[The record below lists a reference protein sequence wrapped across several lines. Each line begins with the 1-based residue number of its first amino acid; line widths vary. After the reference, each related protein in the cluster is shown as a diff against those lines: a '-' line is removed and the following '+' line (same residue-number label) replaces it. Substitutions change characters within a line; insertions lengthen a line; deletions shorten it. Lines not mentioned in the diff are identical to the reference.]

1 MSYNIIGKPDKFSAV
16 YNPIYFYADSS
27 NSLVQPGFRYLATVL
42 SAGTSS
48 ELASFQVAPRPI
60 DGYGVID
67 VNQVL
72 VPYTSYYLNQTMET
86 IIDAF
91 EDYVDYDVR
100 FGETWIENRDYTD
113 NEYVTSGTYVGFTAF
128 VGLNASPFVT
138 GDFVTVTQDA
148 GFSYA
153 PFNGTFEILSANP
166 NTIIVNILH
175 PGSTPVNPG
184 NITYA
189 DLRKVIFSAVTT
201 QSNYSAFNGA
211 LGHQQMYD
219 YTGTTYTMS
228 SLNPTA
234 KFLTNMPDNYTV
246 RATNGMWLNLHSDI
260 ASATTYCII
269 TTAYGT
275 YDFENPLPVS
285 AACPTIQQFALG
297 PQLVENISQ
306 VPSPIGGNTWLLGGV
321 GTYPV
326 FKNFCWCWTGVRDE
340 GGLAKVTNTDTVEN
354 PWYTNF
360 LDQIVYADV
369 LGTEVYIDN
378 SPAINQVVLGVPY
391 SAMSAFTTGCLSQ
404 RTDWYT
410 LQMFEDPT
418 FSATSEL
425 RTFNI
430 DWSTTRFG
438 NIELLF
444 VDRLGSFIPAN
455 FDLQNVTTINTK
467 RNEYQTLLGNLQP
480 AEVRWGFASTARGR
494 NVLNTTVTK
503 QIDLI
508 SNWISEEVM
517 SYYQELITSPLVYI
531 KQNGLYWPVIVKT
544 DSFQVLN
551 KNNKKNLQIRISI
564 EMAVNDRI
572 QNY

>member
-1 MSYNIIGKPDKFSAV
+1 MSYSIVGKPDKFSAV

-27 NSLVQPGFRYLATVL
+27 NSQQLGFRYLATVL
-42 SAGTSS
+42 SASTSF
-48 ELASFQVAPRPI
+48 ELGSFQIAPRPI
-60 DGYGVID
+60 DGYGVVDI
-67 VNQVL
+67 NQIL
-72 VPYTSYYLNQTMET
+72 VPYTSYYLNQNMET

-100 FGETWIENRDYTD
+100 FGETWVNNRDYTD
-113 NEYVTSGTYVGFTAF
+113 NQYVTAGIYVGLTAF
-128 VGLNASPFVT
+128 VGINSGPFVA

-153 PFNGTFEILSANP
+153 PFNGTFEVLSATP
-166 NTIIVNILH
+166 NTIIVNIVH
-175 PGSTPVNPG
+175 PGATPVNPG

-234 KFLTNMPDNYTV
+234 KFVTNVPDNYTV

-260 ASATTYCII
+260 TSATTYCIL

-275 YDFENPLPVS
+275 YDFENFQPVTG
-285 AACPTIQQFALG
+285 ACPTIQTIAVG
-297 PQLVENISQ
+297 PQSIENIAQTINQ
-306 VPSPIGGNTWLLGGV
+306 VGANTWNLGAV

-340 GGLAKVTNTDTVEN
+340 GGFAKVTNSDTVEN

-360 LDQIVYADV
+360 NDQVVYVDV
-369 LGTEVYIDN
+369 LDTELYINN
-378 SPAINQVVLGVPY
+378 SPTLNEVVLNIAY
-391 SAMSAFTTGCLSQ
+391 SAMSAYTTGCLSQ

-410 LQMFEDPT
+410 IQMFEDIT
-418 FSATSEL
+418 LSATSEL
-425 RTFNI
+425 KRFEI
-430 DWSTTRFG
+430 DWSTTRYG

-455 FDLQNVTTINTK
+455 FTLQNVTTINIS
-467 RNEYQTLLGNLQP
+467 RQEYQTLIGNLN
-480 AEVRWGFASTARGR
+480 ASENRWTYASTARGR
-494 NVLNTTVTK
+494 NVLNTTVKK

-508 SNWISEEVM
+508 SDWITEETM
-517 SYYQELITSPLVYI
+517 SFYQELYSSPLVYI